1 MVDVT
6 YFNMLLNIG
15 LLVLIAALLTN
26 LEFVRT
32 LFLEEQSS
40 IFSKTALG
48 GDLWYHQY
56 RIYIH
61 RDVHRWGDHQYPCDW
76 CTGSRTFRWTLCG
89 DVNSTDRRYS
99 SISV

>member
-1 MVDVT
+1 MVDVI

-40 IFSKTALG
+40 IFSKTALAVIFG
-48 GDLWYHQY
+48 IISIVSTYTGTYTDGA
-56 RIYIH
+56 I
-61 RDVHRWGDHQYPCDW
+61 HQYPCDR
-76 CTGSRTFRWTLCG
+76 CTGSRTFRRTCCQG
-89 DVNSTDRRYS
+89 C
-99 SISV
+99 

>member
-32 LFLEEQSS
+32 LIFRGTEQY
-40 IFSKTALG
+40 IFKKQHL
-48 GDLWYHQY
+48 
-56 RIYIH
+56 R
-61 RDVHRWGDHQYPCDW
+61 
-76 CTGSRTFRWTLCG
+76 
-89 DVNSTDRRYS
+89 
-99 SISV
+99 

>member
-40 IFSKTALG
+40 IFSKTALAVIFG
-48 GDLWYHQY
+48 
-56 RIYIH
+56 IISI
-61 RDVHRWGDHQYPCDW
+61 V
-76 CTGSRTFRWTLCG
+76 
-89 DVNSTDRRYS
+89 STYFARKWHEEDEDEDEES
-99 SISV
+99 SQNA

>member
-32 LFLEEQSS
+32 LFLENRAVYFQ
-40 IFSKTALG
+40 KQHL
-48 GDLWYHQY
+48 
-56 RIYIH
+56 R
-61 RDVHRWGDHQYPCDW
+61 
-76 CTGSRTFRWTLCG
+76 
-89 DVNSTDRRYS
+89 
-99 SISV
+99 

>member
-40 IFSKTALG
+40 IFFKKQHL
-48 GDLWYHQY
+48 
-56 RIYIH
+56 R
-61 RDVHRWGDHQYPCDW
+61 
-76 CTGSRTFRWTLCG
+76 
-89 DVNSTDRRYS
+89 
-99 SISV
+99 

>member
-40 IFSKTALG
+40 IFSKTALAVIFG
-48 GDLWYHQY
+48 IISIVSTY
-56 RIYIH
+56 
-61 RDVHRWGDHQYPCDW
+61 
-76 CTGSRTFRWTLCG
+76 TGTY
-89 DVNSTDRRYS
+89 TDGAIINTRVIGVRQQDF
-99 SISV
+99 

>member
-40 IFSKTALG
+40 IFSKTALAVIFG
-48 GDLWYHQY
+48 IISIVSTY
-56 RIYIH
+56 
-61 RDVHRWGDHQYPCDW
+61 
-76 CTGSRTFRWTLCG
+76 TGTYTDGAIINTRVIGVLAAGLFRRTLCG